1 MATPLCRSW
10 KSLEVD
16 GRLQIPRHLETQGG
30 LSSIAFK
37 SSRFFS
43 PNFVETRKG
52 NGFAQLCR
60 RHFVCSFGSEE
71 RRAAALEPQMATPG
85 FKDLQFS
92 CQKIQCAAIM
102 ARSAGTSKNPVGY
115 CLLASDATYIY
126 ILSCRNLEHGY
137 GQARLLCLPSMPCI
151 MWALA
156 VVKLGDGC
164 RNKGGPRGLW

>member
-1 MATPLCRSW
+1 MAAPLCRSW

-37 SSRFFS
+37 SSGFFS

-60 RHFVCSFGSEE
+60 RHFVFSFESEE

-85 FKDLQFS
+85 YKDLQCRSRSMQFS
-92 CQKIQCAAIM
+92 CQKMQCAAIM
-102 ARSAGTSKNPVGY
+102 ALRAGTSKNPVGY
-115 CLLASDATYIY
+115 CLLVSATIFIYIY
-126 ILSCRNLEHGY
+126 HSAFSRKHKVS
-137 GQARLLCLPSMPCI
+137 QA
-151 MWALA
+151 A
-156 VVKLGDGC
+156 DGFHQ
-164 RNKGGPRGLW
+164 RR

>member
-126 ILSCRNLEHGY
+126 IYIILQEPRAWIWP
-137 GQARLLCLPSMPCI
+137 GQAPLFAQYAMHNVGS
-151 MWALA
+151 
-156 VVKLGDGC
+156 
-164 RNKGGPRGLW
+164 GGRETR